1 MATSPITSSPR
12 TDGAHVGRS
21 SIAST
26 ITDIS
31 SNLES
36 PTPLQ
41 SPDSSGALS
50 PADVR
55 SQADSAAR
63 TFKSVMQQKK
73 MGPPAQSAIHYNDA
87 DSLAKA
93 KFEQLLK
100 TAELVKPAPNSDSRE
115 KNERKSIATK
125 GVKSPTSLR
134 REKNVAFTEMT
145 ADKFFGHF
153 PFKPTEQDKLL
164 KVDVG
169 RSAVCYT
176 PEDQAIYSHSVMAH
190 EMSDALAVFCLSK
203 DHLSCHHFSSG
214 ENFISVFHKFVKTGW
229 SKNLLYNIY
238 IVGGDGSTESVQLLA
253 TIQKAIFKI
262 FKEKGK
268 IQQMFLEKR
277 GEFPYVSVACTQK
290 GEFSFCKHE

>member
-1 MATSPITSSPR
+1 MATSPLSATPR
-12 TDGAHVGRS
+12 TDAAQVEHS

-26 ITDIS
+26 VADDA
-31 SNLES
+31 SNLGS

-50 PADVR
+50 PADLR

-63 TFKSVMQQKK
+63 TFKSVMKEK
-73 MGPPAQSAIHYNDA
+73 RMGPPAQSAIRYTDA
-87 DSLAKA
+87 DALAKA

-100 TAELVKPAPNSDSRE
+100 TAELVKPAPCSDSRE
-115 KNERKSIATK
+115 KKEGKSIVAK

-134 REKNVAFTEMT
+134 REKNVTFNEMT
-145 ADKFFGHF
+145 ADKYFARF

-176 PEDQAIYSHSVMAH
+176 PEDQPIYSHSVMAY
-190 EMSDALAVFCLSK
+190 EMSDALAVFCLST
-203 DHLSCHHFSSG
+203 DHLICHHFSSG
-214 ENFISVFHKFVKTGW
+214 ENFISLFHKFVKVGW
-229 SKNLLYNIY
+229 SKNLHYNIY

-253 TIQKAIFKI
+253 TVQKAIFNV

-268 IQQMFLEKR
+268 IKQMFLENR
-277 GEFPYVSVACTQK
+277 GEFPYVSVVCTPK
-290 GEFSFCKHE
+290 SEFFFCAHD